1 MSSQEF
7 QLQVLLESL
16 HGMHPASLTSEQLI
30 RALGAMRFVA
40 LRWEDELRRR
50 ELAETRRREMT
61 LGEAA

>member
-30 RALGAMRFVA
+30 RAMGAMRFA
-40 LRWEDELRRR
+40 TPRWEDELRRR